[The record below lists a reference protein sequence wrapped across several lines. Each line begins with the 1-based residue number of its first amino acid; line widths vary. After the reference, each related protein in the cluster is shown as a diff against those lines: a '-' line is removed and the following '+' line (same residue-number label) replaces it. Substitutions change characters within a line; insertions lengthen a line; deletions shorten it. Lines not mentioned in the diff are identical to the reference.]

1 MKTKFR
7 PTLLLTTFAA
17 ILATTA
23 PMASH
28 ADPAFWG
35 YRCVTFVP
43 VVAPVCDPVA
53 VATTPAEPVVVS
65 APGAYLPHLAHAYRM
80 GYCAGRNDRAC
91 GFDRNYRRAFEASG
105 SGWESYFQEGYA
117 DGYECRP
124 MNH

>member
-7 PTLLLTTFAA
+7 STLLLTTLSA
-17 ILATTA
+17 IFTATS
-23 PMASH
+23 PMVSH

-35 YRCVTFVP
+35 YRPVVYVP
-43 VVAPVCDPVA
+43 VAAPVCEPAPTPAAPV
-53 VATTPAEPVVVS
+53 TTPV
-65 APGAYLPHLAHAYRM
+65 PGAYLPHLAHAYRM

-91 GFDRNYRRAFEASG
+91 GYHRDYRRAFEVSG

>member
-1 MKTKFR
+1 MKTKSYSA
-7 PTLLLTTFAA
+7 LLLTTLTAIITSAA
-17 ILATTA
+17 PTV
-23 PMASH
+23 SH
-28 ADPAFWG
+28 ADPMIWG

-43 VVAPVCDPVA
+43 VVAPVCE
-53 VATTPAEPVVVS
+53 PAPAPAAPVVAS
-65 APGAYLPHLAHAYRM
+65 APGAYQPHLAHAYRM

-91 GFDRNYRRAFEASG
+91 GFDRDYLRAFETSG

>member
-7 PTLLLTTFAA
+7 STLLLTTLSA
-17 ILATTA
+17 IFTATS
-23 PMASH
+23 PMVSH

-35 YRCVTFVP
+35 YRPVVYVP
-43 VVAPVCDPVA
+43 VAAPVCEPA
-53 VATTPAEPVVVS
+53 PTPAAPVTTS

-91 GFDRNYRRAFEASG
+91 GYHRDYRRAFEVSG

>member
-1 MKTKFR
+1 MKTKSCSA
-7 PTLLLTTFAA
+7 LLLATLTAIITSAA
-17 ILATTA
+17 PTV
-23 PMASH
+23 SH

-43 VVAPVCDPVA
+43 VVAPVCDPA
-53 VATTPAEPVVVS
+53 PAPAAPVVTS
-65 APGAYLPHLAHAYRM
+65 APGAYQPHLAHAYRM

>member
-7 PTLLLTTFAA
+7 SALFLATFAA
-17 ILATTA
+17 TVTSAA
-23 PMASH
+23 PMVAH

-35 YRCVTFVP
+35 HRCATFVP
-43 VVAPVCDPVA
+43 VTASVCDPA
-53 VATTPAEPVVVS
+53 PVVAS
-65 APGAYLPHLAHAYRM
+65 APGDYLPHLAHAYRL

-91 GFDRNYRRAFEASG
+91 GFERNYRRAFEASD